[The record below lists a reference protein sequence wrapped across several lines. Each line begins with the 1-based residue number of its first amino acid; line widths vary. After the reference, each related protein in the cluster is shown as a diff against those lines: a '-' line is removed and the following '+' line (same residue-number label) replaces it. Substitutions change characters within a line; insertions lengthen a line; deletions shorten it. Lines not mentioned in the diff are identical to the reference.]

1 MSLISETVGT
11 VCTSQNLSATNVV
24 AEDTQVVSFVYENA
38 GTVTADNAI
47 VDNITLGIQ
56 GSIDYQ
62 NQAVRIQNDALPG
75 NVLVG
80 SAFSTTITGTQ
91 NLLVGTGPASFLT
104 TGSSN
109 VVMGTSAG
117 QQLTTQNNNI
127 AIGTLAMNGTILG
140 DDNIS
145 IGLQGNKVSIN
156 SNNISL
162 GGNTLNEAVSN
173 NIAIGPSAG
182 AGSCGSNNIFM
193 GFSAGGNS
201 TMSDN
206 NICIGT
212 ETIFTAP
219 GVSNSINIG
228 FSSEWNASNT
238 IVFARNTTG
247 LDENDRLILGYTNG
261 GGAVSS
267 IVPAGTDDTVA
278 GVPLGGLYSFTN
290 ANQSKLCIKL
300 A

>member
-1 MSLISETVGT
+1 MSLISETTGT
-11 VCTSQNLSATNVV
+11 VCISQNLSATNVV
-24 AEDTQVVSFVYENA
+24 AEDTQVVSFVYDNA
-38 GTVTADNAI
+38 GTVTANNAI
-47 VDNITLGIQ
+47 VDDITLRVQ

-62 NQAVRIQNDALPG
+62 NQSVRIKNDALPG

-127 AIGTLAMNGTILG
+127 AIGTLAMNGDILG

-162 GGNTLNEAVSN
+162 GGDTLNEAVSN
-173 NIAIGPSAG
+173 NIAIGHSAG

-193 GFSAGGNS
+193 GLAAGGANALG
-201 TMSDN
+201 DN
-206 NICIGT
+206 NIYMGQNT
-212 ETIFTAP
+212 FSSTP
-219 GVSNSINIG
+219 GVSNTINIG
-228 FSSEWNASNT
+228 YFSEVKASNT
-238 IVFARNTTG
+238 IVFAQNAAADNNRF
-247 LDENDRLILGYTNG
+247 ILGYTPG
-261 GGAVSS
+261 LGAVSS

-278 GVPLGGLYSFTN
+278 GVPLGGLYSFNN
-290 ANQSKLCIKL
+290 AGQSRLCIKL

>member
-1 MSLISETVGT
+1 MSLISETTAT
-11 VCTSQNLSATNVV
+11 VCTSQSLSATHVV

-38 GTVTADNAI
+38 GTITADNAI
-47 VDNITLGIQ
+47 VDDITLGVI
-56 GSIDYQ
+56 GAIDYQ
-62 NQAVRIQNDALPG
+62 NQSVRIKNDALPG

-91 NLLVGTGPASFLT
+91 NLLVGTGAASFLT
-104 TGSSN
+104 SGSSN
-109 VVMGTSAG
+109 VVMGVAAG

-127 AIGTLAMNGTILG
+127 AIGTLAMNGNVLG
-140 DDNIS
+140 DENIS

-162 GGNTLNEAVSN
+162 GEDTLNQAESN
-173 NIAIGPSAG
+173 NIAIGQSAG
-182 AGSCGSNNIFM
+182 AISSGSNNILM
-193 GFSAGGNS
+193 GWAAGGANALA
-201 TMSDN
+201 DN
-206 NICIGT
+206 NIFIGQGT
-212 ETIFTAP
+212 FSSAP
-219 GVSNSINIG
+219 AVSNSINIG
-228 FSSEWNASNT
+228 FLSEVTASNT
-238 IVFARNTTG
+238 IVFAVNAAA
-247 LDENDRLILGYTNG
+247 DNNRLILGYTPG
-261 GGAVSS
+261 LGAVSS